1 MHDDN
6 PSVRAT
12 FPFMAMRACG
22 LNECVNCEGQEEEKG
37 LNGDGLAAM
46 RNTPET
52 FDRGRLG

>member
-12 FPFMAMRACG
+12 FPFMAMPACG

-52 FDRGRLG
+52 FA